1 MLINNK
7 NSFILFAGGL
17 LVGLILLNL
26 ISRDN
31 FHRFDLT
38 DNKKF
43 SLSPSSKTIV
53 SKLDDRLTIKVYFS
67 DDLPSELGNTRRFL
81 QDILE
86 EYQALS
92 DDVSF
97 FFHAPESDSELE
109 EQARKDGIQPVQMQA
124 LENDQ
129 MVVKKVYLGMVL
141 LFENKKEIIP
151 LIQSTA
157 GLEYMISTKIKSL
170 INIDKKTIGLMAL
183 NDEEQPKTDNLTSQ
197 LNQHYNFRSVDPK
210 TDIPENIDVLLVSG
224 GVDSVEEA
232 TISNLNS
239 FLTSGKKIL
248 MTQSG
253 VNTDIQLQQASP
265 IESNIFDFLNKYDL
279 DLQKNLVLDSK
290 CGNVQ
295 VQQSVG
301 LFRMN
306 RAVQYPFFPV
316 VDTFNYKDSVA
327 GIIVNKL
334 EQILPLFPSEIKIDT
349 VRNENVLNVST
360 LFTSSNNS
368 GLMSSNFMLSPDPQ
382 QNPFL
387 KLLGQSGKVLSALS
401 SLKGGG
407 ELMLI
412 SDSKFLSDEGG
423 MSIPDNMVF
432 LMNAVDYLADDEDL
446 ISLRSREVTSRPLDI
461 LKLSDELK
469 SLIQKKDRCLLISE
483 NRPEWMISDLAIML
497 AGGIT
502 VPAYTT
508 YTERD
513 YEYLN
518 KLKSQLLSSLV
529 KEFLMSNL
537 QDQRK
542 ILTLFLMFIDLIA

>member
-1 MLINNK
+1 V
-7 NSFILFAGGL
+7 FVGGL

-224 GVDSVEEA
+224 GVDSVEEK
-232 TISNLNS
+232 TL
-239 FLTSGKKIL
+239 L
-248 MTQSG
+248 
-253 VNTDIQLQQASP
+253 
-265 IESNIFDFLNKYDL
+265 
-279 DLQKNLVLDSK
+279 
-290 CGNVQ
+290 
-295 VQQSVG
+295 
-301 LFRMN
+301 
-306 RAVQYPFFPV
+306 
-316 VDTFNYKDSVA
+316 
-327 GIIVNKL
+327 
-334 EQILPLFPSEIKIDT
+334 ILPLS
-349 VRNENVLNVST
+349 
-360 LFTSSNNS
+360 
-368 GLMSSNFMLSPDPQ
+368 
-382 QNPFL
+382 
-387 KLLGQSGKVLSALS
+387 
-401 SLKGGG
+401 
-407 ELMLI
+407 
-412 SDSKFLSDEGG
+412 
-423 MSIPDNMVF
+423 
-432 LMNAVDYLADDEDL
+432 
-446 ISLRSREVTSRPLDI
+446 
-461 LKLSDELK
+461 
-469 SLIQKKDRCLLISE
+469 
-483 NRPEWMISDLAIML
+483 
-497 AGGIT
+497 
-502 VPAYTT
+502 
-508 YTERD
+508 
-513 YEYLN
+513 
-518 KLKSQLLSSLV
+518 
-529 KEFLMSNL
+529 
-537 QDQRK
+537 
-542 ILTLFLMFIDLIA
+542 

>member
-1 MLINNK
+1 MLIKNK
-7 NSFILFAGGL
+7 NSFVVYVGGL
-17 LVGLILLNL
+17 LLGLILLNL

-43 SLSPSSKTIV
+43 SLSSSSKAIV

-86 EYQALS
+86 EYQAIS

-97 FFHAPESDSELE
+97 FFHAPESDTELE
-109 EQARKDGIQPVQMQA
+109 EQAQKDGIQPVQMQA

-170 INIDKKTIGLMAL
+170 VNVDKKTIGIMSLDVV
-183 NDEEQPKTDNLTSQ
+183 NQPKTDNLSSQ
-197 LNQHYNFRSVDPK
+197 LNQHYNFRSVEPK
-210 TDIPENIDVLLVSG
+210 NEIPDNIDVLLVSG
-224 GVDSVEEA
+224 AIDSVE
-232 TISNLNS
+232 TGTLNNLESYLN
-239 FLTSGKKIL
+239 SGKKIL
-248 MTQSG
+248 LTQSG
-253 VNTDIQLQQASP
+253 VNTDIQQQQAFP
-265 IESNIFDFLNKYDL
+265 IESNIFEFLSKYDVEI
-279 DLQKNLVLDSK
+279 QKNLVLDAK

-306 RAVQYPFFPV
+306 RAVQYPFFPI
-316 VDTFNYKDSVA
+316 VDTFNSTDSISS
-327 GIIVNKL
+327 IIVNKL
-334 EQILPLFPSEIKIDT
+334 EQILPLFPSEIKVDT
-349 VRNENVLNVST
+349 NRSQMVSNITT

-387 KLLGQSGKVLSALS
+387 KLLGQSGKILSAIVS
-401 SLKGGG
+401 VVGGG
-407 ELMLI
+407 ELMVI

-461 LKLSDELK
+461 LQLSDEEEQ
-469 SLIQKKDRCLLISE
+469 SLSQDEKDKKKDRIKKRWKLANLVIPSLLILGFGFLRIRKE
-483 NRPEWMISDLAIML
+483 KNHAE
-497 AGGIT
+497 
-502 VPAYTT
+502 V
-508 YTERD
+508 
-513 YEYLN
+513 
-518 KLKSQLLSSLV
+518 LKQIY
-529 KEFLMSNL
+529 
-537 QDQRK
+537 D
-542 ILTLFLMFIDLIA
+542 

>member
-1 MLINNK
+1 MLIKNK
-7 NSFILFAGGL
+7 NSFIVFVGGL

-170 INIDKKTIGLMAL
+170 INVDKKTIGLMAL

-224 GVDSVEEA
+224 GVDSVEEN
-232 TISNLNS
+232 TISNLTS
-239 FLTSGKKIL
+239 FLT
-248 MTQSG
+248 
-253 VNTDIQLQQASP
+253 
-265 IESNIFDFLNKYDL
+265 
-279 DLQKNLVLDSK
+279 
-290 CGNVQ
+290 Q
-295 VQQSVG
+295 VKR
-301 LFRMN
+301 F
-306 RAVQYPFFPV
+306 
-316 VDTFNYKDSVA
+316 
-327 GIIVNKL
+327 
-334 EQILPLFPSEIKIDT
+334 
-349 VRNENVLNVST
+349 
-360 LFTSSNNS
+360 
-368 GLMSSNFMLSPDPQ
+368 
-382 QNPFL
+382 
-387 KLLGQSGKVLSALS
+387 
-401 SLKGGG
+401 
-407 ELMLI
+407 
-412 SDSKFLSDEGG
+412 
-423 MSIPDNMVF
+423 
-432 LMNAVDYLADDEDL
+432 
-446 ISLRSREVTSRPLDI
+446 
-461 LKLSDELK
+461 
-469 SLIQKKDRCLLISE
+469 
-483 NRPEWMISDLAIML
+483 
-497 AGGIT
+497 
-502 VPAYTT
+502 
-508 YTERD
+508 
-513 YEYLN
+513 
-518 KLKSQLLSSLV
+518 
-529 KEFLMSNL
+529 
-537 QDQRK
+537 
-542 ILTLFLMFIDLIA
+542 

>member
-1 MLINNK
+1 MLIKNK
-7 NSFILFAGGL
+7 NSFIVFVGGL

-224 GVDSVEEA
+224 GVDSVEEN
-232 TISNLNS
+232 TISL
-239 FLTSGKKIL
+239 
-248 MTQSG
+248 
-253 VNTDIQLQQASP
+253 
-265 IESNIFDFLNKYDL
+265 
-279 DLQKNLVLDSK
+279 
-290 CGNVQ
+290 
-295 VQQSVG
+295 
-301 LFRMN
+301 
-306 RAVQYPFFPV
+306 
-316 VDTFNYKDSVA
+316 
-327 GIIVNKL
+327 
-334 EQILPLFPSEIKIDT
+334 
-349 VRNENVLNVST
+349 
-360 LFTSSNNS
+360 
-368 GLMSSNFMLSPDPQ
+368 
-382 QNPFL
+382 
-387 KLLGQSGKVLSALS
+387 
-401 SLKGGG
+401 
-407 ELMLI
+407 
-412 SDSKFLSDEGG
+412 
-423 MSIPDNMVF
+423 
-432 LMNAVDYLADDEDL
+432 
-446 ISLRSREVTSRPLDI
+446 
-461 LKLSDELK
+461 
-469 SLIQKKDRCLLISE
+469 SLIHI
-483 NRPEWMISDLAIML
+483 
-497 AGGIT
+497 
-502 VPAYTT
+502 
-508 YTERD
+508 
-513 YEYLN
+513 
-518 KLKSQLLSSLV
+518 
-529 KEFLMSNL
+529 
-537 QDQRK
+537 
-542 ILTLFLMFIDLIA
+542 

>member
-1 MLINNK
+1 MLIKNK
-7 NSFILFAGGL
+7 NSFIVFVGGL

-197 LNQHYNFRSVDPK
+197 LNQHYNFRSVDSK

-224 GVDSVEEA
+224 GVDSVEEN
-232 TISNLNS
+232 TISNLTS
-239 FLTSGKKIL
+239 FL
-248 MTQSG
+248 
-253 VNTDIQLQQASP
+253 
-265 IESNIFDFLNKYDL
+265 
-279 DLQKNLVLDSK
+279 
-290 CGNVQ
+290 
-295 VQQSVG
+295 
-301 LFRMN
+301 R
-306 RAVQYPFFPV
+306 R
-316 VDTFNYKDSVA
+316 
-327 GIIVNKL
+327 
-334 EQILPLFPSEIKIDT
+334 
-349 VRNENVLNVST
+349 R
-360 LFTSSNNS
+360 
-368 GLMSSNFMLSPDPQ
+368 
-382 QNPFL
+382 
-387 KLLGQSGKVLSALS
+387 
-401 SLKGGG
+401 
-407 ELMLI
+407 
-412 SDSKFLSDEGG
+412 
-423 MSIPDNMVF
+423 
-432 LMNAVDYLADDEDL
+432 
-446 ISLRSREVTSRPLDI
+446 
-461 LKLSDELK
+461 
-469 SLIQKKDRCLLISE
+469 
-483 NRPEWMISDLAIML
+483 
-497 AGGIT
+497 
-502 VPAYTT
+502 
-508 YTERD
+508 
-513 YEYLN
+513 
-518 KLKSQLLSSLV
+518 
-529 KEFLMSNL
+529 
-537 QDQRK
+537 
-542 ILTLFLMFIDLIA
+542 

>member
-1 MLINNK
+1 MIKNK
-7 NSFILFAGGL
+7 NSFIVFVGGL

-183 NDEEQPKTDNLTSQ
+183 DDEEQPKTDNLTSQ

-224 GVDSVEEA
+224 GVDS
-232 TISNLNS
+232 
-239 FLTSGKKIL
+239 
-248 MTQSG
+248 
-253 VNTDIQLQQASP
+253 
-265 IESNIFDFLNKYDL
+265 
-279 DLQKNLVLDSK
+279 
-290 CGNVQ
+290 
-295 VQQSVG
+295 
-301 LFRMN
+301 
-306 RAVQYPFFPV
+306 
-316 VDTFNYKDSVA
+316 
-327 GIIVNKL
+327 
-334 EQILPLFPSEIKIDT
+334 
-349 VRNENVLNVST
+349 
-360 LFTSSNNS
+360 
-368 GLMSSNFMLSPDPQ
+368 
-382 QNPFL
+382 
-387 KLLGQSGKVLSALS
+387 
-401 SLKGGG
+401 
-407 ELMLI
+407 
-412 SDSKFLSDEGG
+412 
-423 MSIPDNMVF
+423 
-432 LMNAVDYLADDEDL
+432 
-446 ISLRSREVTSRPLDI
+446 
-461 LKLSDELK
+461 
-469 SLIQKKDRCLLISE
+469 
-483 NRPEWMISDLAIML
+483 
-497 AGGIT
+497 
-502 VPAYTT
+502 
-508 YTERD
+508 
-513 YEYLN
+513 
-518 KLKSQLLSSLV
+518 
-529 KEFLMSNL
+529 
-537 QDQRK
+537 
-542 ILTLFLMFIDLIA
+542 

>member
-1 MLINNK
+1 MLIKNK
-7 NSFILFAGGL
+7 NSFIVFVGGL

-224 GVDSVEEA
+224 GVDSVEEN
-232 TISNLNS
+232 TISNLTS
-239 FLTSGKKIL
+239 FLSAGKKIL

-253 VNTDIQLQQASP
+253 VNTDIQSQQAFP

-316 VDTFNYKDSVA
+316 VDTFNSKDSVA

-349 VRNENVLNVST
+349 VRSENVLNVST

-387 KLLGQSGKVLSALS
+387 QLLGQSGKVLSALS

-461 LKLSDELK
+461 LQLSDEEELAISQDDK
-469 SLIQKKDRCLLISE
+469 DKKADRIKKRWKLANLVLPSLLIIGFGFLRIRKE
-483 NRPEWMISDLAIML
+483 KNQAE
-497 AGGIT
+497 
-502 VPAYTT
+502 V
-508 YTERD
+508 
-513 YEYLN
+513 
-518 KLKSQLLSSLV
+518 LKQIY
-529 KEFLMSNL
+529 
-537 QDQRK
+537 D
-542 ILTLFLMFIDLIA
+542 

>member
-1 MLINNK
+1 MLIKNK
-7 NSFILFAGGL
+7 NSFIVFVGGL

-224 GVDSVEEA
+224 GVDSVEEN
-232 TISNLNS
+232 TISNLTS
-239 FLTSGKKIL
+239 F
-248 MTQSG
+248 
-253 VNTDIQLQQASP
+253 
-265 IESNIFDFLNKYDL
+265 
-279 DLQKNLVLDSK
+279 
-290 CGNVQ
+290 
-295 VQQSVG
+295 
-301 LFRMN
+301 
-306 RAVQYPFFPV
+306 
-316 VDTFNYKDSVA
+316 
-327 GIIVNKL
+327 
-334 EQILPLFPSEIKIDT
+334 
-349 VRNENVLNVST
+349 
-360 LFTSSNNS
+360 
-368 GLMSSNFMLSPDPQ
+368 
-382 QNPFL
+382 
-387 KLLGQSGKVLSALS
+387 
-401 SLKGGG
+401 
-407 ELMLI
+407 
-412 SDSKFLSDEGG
+412 
-423 MSIPDNMVF
+423 
-432 LMNAVDYLADDEDL
+432 
-446 ISLRSREVTSRPLDI
+446 
-461 LKLSDELK
+461 
-469 SLIQKKDRCLLISE
+469 
-483 NRPEWMISDLAIML
+483 
-497 AGGIT
+497 
-502 VPAYTT
+502 
-508 YTERD
+508 
-513 YEYLN
+513 
-518 KLKSQLLSSLV
+518 
-529 KEFLMSNL
+529 
-537 QDQRK
+537 
-542 ILTLFLMFIDLIA
+542 

>member
-1 MLINNK
+1 M
-7 NSFILFAGGL
+7 FAGGL

-183 NDEEQPKTDNLTSQ
+183 NSEEQPKTDNLTSQ
-197 LNQHYNFRSVDPK
+197 LNQHYNFRSVDSN
-210 TDIPENIDVLLVSG
+210 TDIPENIDVLN
-224 GVDSVEEA
+224 
-232 TISNLNS
+232 NLAKLYFKENH
-239 FLTSGKKIL
+239 LDKAL
-248 MTQSG
+248 MTCK
-253 VNTDIQLQQASP
+253 DI
-265 IESNIFDFLNKYDL
+265 
-279 DLQKNLVLDSK
+279 
-290 CGNVQ
+290 
-295 VQQSVG
+295 
-301 LFRMN
+301 
-306 RAVQYPFFPV
+306 
-316 VDTFNYKDSVA
+316 
-327 GIIVNKL
+327 
-334 EQILPLFPSEIKIDT
+334 IKINT
-349 VRNENVLNVST
+349 
-360 LFTSSNNS
+360 
-368 GLMSSNFMLSPDPQ
+368 
-382 QNPFL
+382 
-387 KLLGQSGKVLSALS
+387 
-401 SLKGGG
+401 
-407 ELMLI
+407 
-412 SDSKFLSDEGG
+412 
-423 MSIPDNMVF
+423 
-432 LMNAVDYLADDEDL
+432 AV
-446 ISLRSREVTSRPLDI
+446 
-461 LKLSDELK
+461 K
-469 SLIQKKDRCLLISE
+469 
-483 NRPEWMISDLAIML
+483 N
-497 AGGIT
+497 
-502 VPAYTT
+502 
-508 YTERD
+508 
-513 YEYLN
+513 
-518 KLKSQLLSSLV
+518 
-529 KEFLMSNL
+529 
-537 QDQRK
+537 
-542 ILTLFLMFIDLIA
+542 

>member
-1 MLINNK
+1 MLIKNK
-7 NSFILFAGGL
+7 NSFIVFVGGL

-224 GVDSVEEA
+224 GVDSVEEK
-232 TISNLNS
+232 TL
-239 FLTSGKKIL
+239 L
-248 MTQSG
+248 
-253 VNTDIQLQQASP
+253 
-265 IESNIFDFLNKYDL
+265 
-279 DLQKNLVLDSK
+279 
-290 CGNVQ
+290 
-295 VQQSVG
+295 
-301 LFRMN
+301 
-306 RAVQYPFFPV
+306 
-316 VDTFNYKDSVA
+316 
-327 GIIVNKL
+327 
-334 EQILPLFPSEIKIDT
+334 ILPLS
-349 VRNENVLNVST
+349 
-360 LFTSSNNS
+360 
-368 GLMSSNFMLSPDPQ
+368 
-382 QNPFL
+382 
-387 KLLGQSGKVLSALS
+387 
-401 SLKGGG
+401 
-407 ELMLI
+407 
-412 SDSKFLSDEGG
+412 
-423 MSIPDNMVF
+423 
-432 LMNAVDYLADDEDL
+432 
-446 ISLRSREVTSRPLDI
+446 
-461 LKLSDELK
+461 
-469 SLIQKKDRCLLISE
+469 
-483 NRPEWMISDLAIML
+483 
-497 AGGIT
+497 
-502 VPAYTT
+502 
-508 YTERD
+508 
-513 YEYLN
+513 
-518 KLKSQLLSSLV
+518 
-529 KEFLMSNL
+529 
-537 QDQRK
+537 
-542 ILTLFLMFIDLIA
+542 